1 MSTNT
6 NLYDGFAKIV
16 NEFGPDSAKDTA
28 DHFAELTC
36 LHEELVNYCIRR
48 VSYCTH
54 DPFECSKPD
63 HFMYYE
69 NATWRLLS
77 LLEE

>member
-6 NLYDGFAKIV
+6 NLYDNFAKVV

-36 LHEELVNYCIRR
+36 LHEELVDCYIRR
-48 VSYCTH
+48 V
-54 DPFECSKPD
+54 
-63 HFMYYE
+63 
-69 NATWRLLS
+69 
-77 LLEE
+77 